1 MRRFPLWL
9 SQSAGIFV
17 AVRSTTLC
25 QIDERRAMIR
35 KMKFTSIPVRD
46 QDRALEFY
54 VGTLGFTLQTDQPMG
69 PGQRWIEVRP
79 PKGET
84 GIALFTP
91 PGHEDRIGTFTGIS
105 LECDD
110 VQKTYEELTAKGV
123 EFAKPPK
130 AESWGVTAIMKD
142 SEGNQIVLST
152 SR

>member
-1 MRRFPLWL
+1 
-9 SQSAGIFV
+9 
-17 AVRSTTLC
+17 
-25 QIDERRAMIR
+25 MIR
-35 KMKFTSIPVRD
+35 KMKFTSIPVSD

-54 VGTLGFTLQTDQPMG
+54 VTTLGFTLMTDQPMG

-84 GIALFTP
+84 GLALFTP
-91 PGHEDRIGTFTGIS
+91 PGHEGRVGGFTGIS

-110 VQKTYEELTAKGV
+110 VEKTFEELTAKGV

-130 AESWGVTAIMKD
+130 KESWGVSAIMKD
-142 SEGNQIVLST
+142 SEGNQFVLST

>member
-1 MRRFPLWL
+1 
-9 SQSAGIFV
+9 
-17 AVRSTTLC
+17 
-25 QIDERRAMIR
+25 MIR

-46 QDRALEFY
+46 QDRALDFY
-54 VGTLGFTLQTDQPMG
+54 VGTLGFSLLTDQPMG

-91 PGHEDRIGTFTGIS
+91 PGQEDRIGSFTGIS

-110 VQKTYEELTAKGV
+110 VQKTYEELSAKGV
-123 EFAKPPK
+123 EFAQPPK
-130 AESWGVTAIMKD
+130 KESWGVAAIVKD
-142 SEGNQIVLST
+142 SEGNQLVLST

>member
-1 MRRFPLWL
+1 
-9 SQSAGIFV
+9 
-17 AVRSTTLC
+17 
-25 QIDERRAMIR
+25 MIR
-35 KMKFTSIPVRD
+35 KIKFTSIPVHD
-46 QDRALEFY
+46 QDRALQFY
-54 VGTLGFTLQTDQPMG
+54 VGTLGFTVLTDQPMG
-69 PGQRWIEVRP
+69 PGQRWIELRL

-91 PGHEDRIGTFTGIS
+91 PGHEDRIGSFTGVS

-130 AESWGVTAIMKD
+130 KESWGVSAILKD
-142 SEGNQIVLST
+142 SEGNQFVLST